1 MTLASGKKLLL
12 LIVSSTCVSAAHALT
27 PAEQSEMV
35 AAHNQLRREVGATD
49 IKWSASLATTAQNWA
64 NKLQQ
69 NQGCNM
75 THSNTRGIGENLYWA
90 SPLMYSDGKKEL
102 QPVSATKVT
111 ESWGSEKKDYDYP
124 SNTCA
129 SGKVCGHYTQVV
141 WKTTTEIGCAKA
153 VCGDHSQVWV
163 CNYAPPG
170 NWRGQK
176 PY

>member
-1 MTLASGKKLLL
+1 MAY
-12 LIVSSTCVSAAHALT
+12 ALT

-35 AAHNQLRREVGATD
+35 AAHNQWRQEAGVPEL
-49 IKWSASLATTAQNWA
+49 KWSASLATTAQGWA
-64 NKLQQ
+64 NNLKQ

-90 SPLMYSDGKKEL
+90 SALMYSDGKREL

-111 ESWGSEKKDYDYP
+111 ESWGSEKQHYDYAN
-124 SNTCA
+124 NTCA
-129 SGKVCGHYTQVV
+129 SGHVCGHYTQVV
-141 WKTTTEIGCAKA
+141 WKITTEVGCAKA
-153 VCGDHSQVWV
+153 VCGDHTQVWV
-163 CNYAPPG
+163 CNYSPPG